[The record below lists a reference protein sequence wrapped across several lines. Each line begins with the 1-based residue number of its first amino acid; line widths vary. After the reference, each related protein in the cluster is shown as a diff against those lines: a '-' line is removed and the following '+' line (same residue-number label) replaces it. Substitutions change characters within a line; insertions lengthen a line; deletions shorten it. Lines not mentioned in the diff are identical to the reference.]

1 MGFGPDLGG
10 DFLEVLLHGGG
21 VAALLD
27 DGGGDAALGTNG
39 AEDVGR
45 PGALVMRG
53 AGPGAAPGLMSGMLV
68 LLPDAGFILPPDL
81 YPGTVGERLSGL
93 RDQLGKFF

>member
-1 MGFGPDLGG
+1 MGSGPNLGG
-10 DFLEVLLHGGG
+10 DFLEVLLHGRG

-27 DGGGDAALGTNG
+27 DGAADAALGTNG

-45 PGALVMRG
+45 PGVLVMRG
-53 AGPGAAPGLMSGMLV
+53 AAPGSASGMLV

-81 YPGTVGERLSGL
+81 YPGAVGERLSGL
-93 RDQLGKFF
+93 RDQLGEFF